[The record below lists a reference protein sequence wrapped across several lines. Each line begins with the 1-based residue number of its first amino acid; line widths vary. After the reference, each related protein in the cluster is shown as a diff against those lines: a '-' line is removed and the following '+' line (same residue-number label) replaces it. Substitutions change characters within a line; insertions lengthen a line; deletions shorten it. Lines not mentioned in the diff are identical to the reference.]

1 MDVMVDSVLW
11 IWILHT
17 EIKKRGTNMS
27 LMKWTQEDYGTNVRI
42 ADEQHQ
48 ELFIRV
54 NALNEAVSDKNRSE
68 IGKRLDAL
76 IDYVVEHFQ
85 TEERLME
92 QRGYAGLDQHRMEHE
107 NLVSTCADLQVK
119 FHAKEVEIEEG
130 TMAFIKNWLD
140 HHIPVIDRS
149 YGPALSD

>member
-1 MDVMVDSVLW
+1 
-11 IWILHT
+11 
-17 EIKKRGTNMS
+17 MS
-27 LMKWTQEDYGTNVRI
+27 LMKWTQEDYGTNVSI

-48 ELFIRV
+48 ELFDRV
-54 NALNEAVSDKNRSE
+54 NALNDAVSANNRSE
-68 IGKRLDAL
+68 IGSRLDAL
-76 IDYVVEHFQ
+76 IDYVVEHFK

-92 QRGYAGLDQHRMEHE
+92 QRGYAGLDQHRREHD

-119 FHAKEVEIEEG
+119 FHANEVEIEEG

>member
-1 MDVMVDSVLW
+1 
-11 IWILHT
+11 
-17 EIKKRGTNMS
+17 MS
-27 LMKWTQEDYGTNVRI
+27 LMKWTQEDYGTNVKI

-48 ELFIRV
+48 ELFNKV
-54 NALNEAVSDKNRSE
+54 NALNDAVSKKNRSE
-68 IGKRLDAL
+68 IGTRLDDL

-85 TEERLME
+85 TEEHLME
-92 QRGYAGLDQHRMEHE
+92 QRGYAGLEEHRQEHK
-107 NLVSTCADLQVK
+107 NLVATCADLQGK
-119 FHAKEVEIEEG
+119 FHANEAEIEEG